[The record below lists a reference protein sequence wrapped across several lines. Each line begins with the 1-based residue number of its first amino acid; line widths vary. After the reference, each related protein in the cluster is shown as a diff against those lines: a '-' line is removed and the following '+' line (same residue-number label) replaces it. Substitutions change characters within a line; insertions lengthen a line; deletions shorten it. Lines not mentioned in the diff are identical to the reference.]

1 MIVLFQSVS
10 DVKEIITIESVSA
23 IGLLLFFMVY
33 LIWQNHLLKKDL
45 DAKEDKIAKIVQE
58 HTQDIRNGNKD
69 LIAQLE
75 KYHTFVEQLRT
86 IGTHGRR

>member
-33 LIWQNHLLKKDL
+33 LVWQNHLLKKDI
-45 DAKEDKIAKIVQE
+45 DAKEVKISKIVQE

-69 LIAQLE
+69 VIALVE

-86 IGTHGRR
+86 LNNHGRR